1 MRKFIPFIFF
11 CGILLLS
18 ACKKVPDYVIS
29 ENDMAELLADI
40 HEANAVIEINPAA
53 YNNDSLKKELKQ
65 SVFIRHNTT
74 QEQFDTSLLWYGH
87 NLDIY
92 TEVYDNVI
100 EILEERQKNIQKE
113 TLEAGENLIA
123 TGDSV
128 DIWTKPHCLLF
139 DRFNQGQP
147 ILLTY
152 DFTTGSESKQ
162 GDRYTWR
169 LRPLNAKNNTELF
182 IAVDYADGTSEFQT
196 KHALPEMLTDIV
208 LQTDSNRVAQRIYG
222 YMEYTP
228 QTESAVVF
236 DKITLTRTR
245 LDSERYN
252 IHPYQRKTKWRQ

>member
-1 MRKFIPFIFF
+1 M
-11 CGILLLS
+11 
-18 ACKKVPDYVIS
+18 
-29 ENDMAELLADI
+29 
-40 HEANAVIEINPAA
+40 
-53 YNNDSLKKELKQ
+53 
-65 SVFIRHNTT
+65 
-74 QEQFDTSLLWYGH
+74 
-87 NLDIY
+87 
-92 TEVYDNVI
+92 
-100 EILEERQKNIQKE
+100 
-113 TLEAGENLIA
+113 
-123 TGDSV
+123 
-128 DIWTKPHCLLF
+128 
-139 DRFNQGQP
+139 
-147 ILLTY
+147 LTY

-169 LRPLNAKNNTELF
+169 LRPLNAKSNTELF